1 MAYNDVY
8 NNRSGSVANTVTT
21 ANPILSVYGTAAKRL
36 WAVGIRF
43 GIGVTAAAAG
53 NSMLFQ
59 LCRPAA
65 TNTGT
70 GLASGAAHD
79 FSSPAS
85 IGQLATA
92 WSTAPT
98 VGVILAEW
106 ELPQTTGSEWVEF
119 PPTGDEWGIP
129 AIANANAN
137 AGLHVFV
144 TASVATSTPVF
155 VNLVTGE

>member
-1 MAYNDVY
+1 VSYNDVY
-8 NNRSGSVANTVTT
+8 NNRSGSVAVAATT
-21 ANPILSVYGTAAKRL
+21 ATPVLSVFGTAAKRL

-43 GIGVTAAAAG
+43 GIGLTVAAAG
-53 NSMLFQ
+53 NSMLIQ
-59 LCRPAA
+59 LARPGN
-65 TNTGT
+65 TPTGT
-70 GLASGAAHD
+70 GLASGNPHD

-129 AIANANAN
+129 ALANAAAN

-144 TASVATSTPVF
+144 TPSVATSTPVF
-155 VNLVTGE
+155 ANLVTGE

>member
-8 NNRSGSVANTVTT
+8 NNRSGSVALAATT
-21 ANPILSVYGTAAKRL
+21 ATPVLSVFGTAAKRL

-43 GIGVTAAAAG
+43 GVGVTAAAAG
-53 NSMLFQ
+53 NSLLVQ
-59 LCRPAA
+59 LARPGN
-65 TNTGT
+65 TPTGT

-98 VGVILAEW
+98 VGAILAEW
-106 ELPQTTGSEWVEF
+106 ELPQTTGSEWAEF

-129 AIANANAN
+129 AIANAAAN

-144 TASVATSTPVF
+144 TPSVVTSTPFF

>member
-1 MAYNDVY
+1 MSYNDVY
-8 NNRSGSVANTVTT
+8 NNRSGSVAVAATT
-21 ANPILSVYGTAAKRL
+21 ATPVLSVFGTAAKRL

-43 GIGVTAAAAG
+43 GIGLTVAAAG
-53 NSMLFQ
+53 NSMLIQ
-59 LCRPAA
+59 LARPGN
-65 TNTGT
+65 TPTGT
-70 GLASGAAHD
+70 GLASGNPHD

-129 AIANANAN
+129 ALANAAAN

-144 TASVATSTPVF
+144 TPSVATSTPVF
-155 VNLVTGE
+155 ANLVTGE

>member
-8 NNRSGSVANTVTT
+8 NNRSGSVAIASTSAT
-21 ANPILSVYGTAAKRL
+21 PIISVYGTAAKRL
-36 WAVGIRF
+36 WAVGIRL

-59 LCRPAA
+59 LARPNA

-98 VGVILAEW
+98 VGVVLAEW

-155 VNLVTGE
+155 VNLITGE

>member
-1 MAYNDVY
+1 MPYNDVY
-8 NNRSGSVANTVTT
+8 NNRSGSQAVAAVVATPV
-21 ANPILSVYGTAAKRL
+21 LSVFGTAAKRL

-43 GIGVTAAAAG
+43 GVGVTAAAAG
-53 NSMLFQ
+53 NSLLFQ
-59 LCRPAA
+59 LARPGN
-65 TNTGT
+65 TPTGT

-79 FSSPAS
+79 FSSPAA

-98 VGVILAEW
+98 LGAILAEW
-106 ELPQTTGSEWVEF
+106 ELPQTTGSEWAEF

-129 AIANANAN
+129 AIANAAAN

-144 TASVATSTPVF
+144 TPSVATSTPVF